1 MLTFTHLSAADF
13 STLIHN
19 AKILEQDGFGPK
31 VYHLSDGNMLKLF
44 RRKRL
49 FSSALLRP
57 HSQRFC
63 YNAEC
68 LEARGIRT
76 LKPLRIYR
84 LENPAWTAV
93 LSSPL
98 PGETLSKLLREG
110 ALAWSATIPELATF
124 IYNLH
129 QNGIYF
135 RSLHLGNIVRT
146 PDAQLGLI
154 DIADMKIHRRPL
166 SKHLVQRN
174 REHFEKYLRK
184 EGMLFDSSQL
194 WAFDRKK
201 PHAI

>member
-76 LKPLRIYR
+76 LKPLRLYR

-93 LSSPL
+93 LYSPL

-110 ALAWSATIPELATF
+110 ALTWSATIPELATF